1 LNVGK
6 GTIFFFDSCQRIS
19 FHFLNQSSSKP
30 LPTGRKEETPKK
42 TLKMEQKKKLIFLNF
57 LGENLRPRKRG
68 KKAFFQKTATTFRCS
83 VCRGQGDQI
92 GRIFAFWANFRLLG
106 DNCLSALFFNYR
118 SRQNVRTSLSHRKKF
133 CTNFEPKT
141 DWATLWAIFSPTHP
155 VTLVVEPFYGTTR
168 AIRQIR
174 GCQMV
179 YFLTKISILGNF
191 GLS

>member
-1 LNVGK
+1 
-6 GTIFFFDSCQRIS
+6 
-19 FHFLNQSSSKP
+19 
-30 LPTGRKEETPKK
+30 
-42 TLKMEQKKKLIFLNF
+42 
-57 LGENLRPRKRG
+57 LGEFSP
-68 KKAFFQKTATTFRCS
+68 F
-83 VCRGQGDQI
+83 
-92 GRIFAFWANFRLLG
+92 GRIFAFWATIVFQHF
-106 DNCLSALFFNYR
+106 FFNYR

-141 DWATLWAIFSPTHP
+141 GWASLWAIFSPTHP